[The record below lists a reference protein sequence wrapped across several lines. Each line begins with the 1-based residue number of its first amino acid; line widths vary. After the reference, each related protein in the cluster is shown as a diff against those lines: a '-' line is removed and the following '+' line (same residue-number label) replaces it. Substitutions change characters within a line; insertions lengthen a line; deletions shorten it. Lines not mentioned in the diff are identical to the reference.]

1 MKTKALFPKNKLLQS
16 VLYKILKILKR
27 KGMSTQLEM
36 ENTLNLEPGSWLIWI
51 KGEKIGNSVEIKDF
65 DNEWIN
71 FTDGTRIAAEFASE
85 YMTNTSPGVSV
96 KPNKNNEVAKSIEN
110 AFAASAAPVKE
121 PADPIVNMLK
131 TLSKKN
137 SVEFPISLNV
147 KIPSPAMYGVMTAEL
162 EEADLK
168 EAISKMIIEQ
178 IDIDSITQQIKSNT
192 HTFINNYYGK

>member
-1 MKTKALFPKNKLLQS
+1 MKTKALFPENKLLQS
-16 VLYKILKILKR
+16 LLYKILKILKR

-36 ENTLNLEPGSWLIWI
+36 ENTLNLEPGSWLMWI
-51 KGEKIGNSVEIKDF
+51 KGEKIGYSVEIKEID
-65 DNEWIN
+65 EQWIS
-71 FTDGTRIAAEFASE
+71 FTNGTRISVELAPE
-85 YMTNTSPGVSV
+85 YMANTTPGVSV
-96 KPNKNNEVAKSIEN
+96 KPNKNAAIAKKIEDT
-110 AFAASAAPVKE
+110 FAAKAAPVKE
-121 PADPIVNMLK
+121 PTDPIVNMLK

-147 KIPSPAMYGVMTAEL
+147 KIPSPAMYNVMSAEL
-162 EEADLK
+162 DEADLK

>member
-1 MKTKALFPKNKLLQS
+1 MKTKALFQENKLLQA

-36 ENTLNLEPGSWLIWI
+36 ENTLNLEPGSWLMWI
-51 KGEKIGNSVEIKDF
+51 KGEKIGNSVEIKEI
-65 DNEWIN
+65 NEEWIS
-71 FTDGTRIAAEFASE
+71 FTDGSRIAIDLASE
-85 YMTNTSPGVSV
+85 YMANTTPGVAV
-96 KPNKNNEVAKSIEN
+96 KPNKNAQVAKNIEDT
-110 AFAASAAPVKE
+110 FAAKAAPVKE
-121 PADPIVNMLK
+121 ATDPIVNMLK

-137 SVEFPISLNV
+137 SVEFPINLNV
-147 KIPSPAMYGVMTAEL
+147 KIPSPAMYSVMSAEL

>member
-36 ENTLNLEPGSWLIWI
+36 ENTLNLEPGSWLMWI
-51 KGEKIGNSVEIKDF
+51 KGEKIGDRVEIGDV
-65 DNEWIN
+65 NEQWIT
-71 FTDGTRIAAEFASE
+71 FTDGSRISCELAPE
-85 YMTNTSPGVSV
+85 YMTNSTPGVSV
-96 KPNKNNEVAKSIEN
+96 KPNKNIEVAKNIEDT
-110 AFAASAAPVKE
+110 FAAIAAPVKE
-121 PADPIVNMLK
+121 PTDPIVNMLK

-137 SVEFPISLNV
+137 SVEFPINLNV
-147 KIPSPAMYGVMTAEL
+147 KIPSPAMFSVMSAEL

-178 IDIDSITQQIKSNT
+178 IDINSITQQIKSNT